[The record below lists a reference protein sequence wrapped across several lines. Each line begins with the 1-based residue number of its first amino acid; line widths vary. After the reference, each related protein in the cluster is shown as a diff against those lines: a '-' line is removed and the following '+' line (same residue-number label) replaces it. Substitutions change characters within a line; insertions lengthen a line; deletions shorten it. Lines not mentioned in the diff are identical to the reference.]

1 MTHGV
6 LLVDKGAGGT
16 SHDAVQRARRIL
28 REKKIGHCG
37 TLDPAATGLLVLT
50 VGKATRLTRFL
61 ISAPKV
67 YEGTIRFG
75 IETDTYDATGQVV
88 AERPIDD
95 LDAAAVREALLGF
108 VGTQDQAAPAY
119 SAKKIQGRK
128 YYELARQG
136 EEVPVS
142 TKQVTIYE
150 LEPLGELEDG
160 VLGFRLACTSG
171 TYVRSVAHDLGQQL
185 GCGAHLSSLR
195 RLRVGPFQV
204 EDAATLE
211 RIDELRSA
219 EADLGPCW
227 VPFDE
232 IPLPFPTVDADAGQ
246 ERRIVH
252 GQTILVRDLAAE
264 EGDWIRLS
272 DRRGRLLAVGSVT
285 ERIGGAGVG
294 VVQPRIVFGDTP

>member
-1 MTHGV
+1 MIHGV
-6 LLVDKGAGGT
+6 LLVDKDAGGT

-75 IETDTYDATGQVV
+75 IETDTYDATGEVV
-88 AERPIDD
+88 AEKSVEG
-95 LDAAAVREALLGF
+95 LDEAAVREALEGF
-108 VGTQDQAAPAY
+108 VGTQEQAAPAY
-119 SAKKIQGRK
+119 SAKKVQGRK

-136 EEVPVS
+136 EEVPTS
-142 TKQVTIYE
+142 TKEITIFE
-150 LEPLGELEDG
+150 LEATGGLDEDS
-160 VLGFRLACTSG
+160 LAFRLACTSG
-171 TYVRSVAHDLGQQL
+171 TYVRSLAHDLGRTL

-195 RLRVGPFQV
+195 RLRVGPFRV
-204 EDAATLE
+204 EDAE
-211 RIDELRSA
+211 RLDRIEELRSA
-219 EADLGPCW
+219 ESDLGSCW

-232 IPLPFPTVDADAGQ
+232 IPLPFPAVTADAVQ
-246 ERRIVH
+246 EQRIGH
-252 GQTILVRDLAAE
+252 GQTILVRDLAAD
-264 EGDWIRLS
+264 EGDWIRVS

-285 ERIGGAGVG
+285 ERIGAGGVG
-294 VVQPRIVFGDTP
+294 VVQPRIVFAETA